1 MRILILGPS
10 GVGKTTLIHRLNKV
24 SESNT
29 TLKWYRTRIF
39 DLDAFGYRVNHPT
52 DSEKWNWQISPFV
65 VRSILDKGNVIA
77 AGICDNWRQL
87 AVMSEWDRV
96 VFLDG
101 DPASLGVRG
110 VSRDKAAERK
120 RWAKTAES
128 YIASAIDWVTES
140 KEWFSHNVPKKKATY
155 LSWDKDPSA
164 NVTRIIGMAKARAFV
179 EIRKVKDEEAY
190 IKALQIKFQP

>member
-1 MRILILGPS
+1 
-10 GVGKTTLIHRLNKV
+10 
-24 SESNT
+24 
-29 TLKWYRTRIF
+29 
-39 DLDAFGYRVNHPT
+39 
-52 DSEKWNWQISPFV
+52 
-65 VRSILDKGNVIA
+65 
-77 AGICDNWRQL
+77 
-87 AVMSEWDRV
+87 MSEWDRV

-101 DPASLGVRG
+101 EPASLGIRG
-110 VSRDKAAERK
+110 VSRDKAEERK

-128 YIASAIDWVTES
+128 YITSAIDWVTES
-140 KEWFSHNVPKKKATY
+140 KEWFNLNVPKKKATY